1 MEEEKKAFVKTLLQE
16 GATRLAVK
24 SACIGQGYGTAGID
38 DIYSGVLSELGI
50 SEPKDVTTALQ
61 ATGERTLS
69 SEPTHSQ
76 IKKKRSQ
83 FLVFCALVLVC
94 GGVVFFGMKELIPLL
109 IPEAPSEEPIVWGE
123 KDAIKTNT
131 DTLGFSDG
139 VLETKVVSTLAS
151 ADVQAGRMGSLDG
164 VCKDISV
171 VPPVQCTQ
179 SATSL
184 AVFAPLSTG
193 SFYCTDKAGF
203 SGTVPNPPTIAG
215 KCK

>member
-1 MEEEKKAFVKTLLQE
+1 MEEEKKAFVQKLLHE

-38 DIYSGVLSELGI
+38 EIYSTVLTELGI

-69 SEPTHSQ
+69 SAPTHSQ

-83 FLVFCALVLVC
+83 FLVFCVLAVLSL
-94 GGVVFFGMKELIPLL
+94 GIVFFGIKEVVPLFIPK
-109 IPEAPSEEPIVWGE
+109 APSDEPIVWGQKSE
-123 KDAIKTNT
+123 IKTNT
-131 DTLGFSDG
+131 DTMGFSDG
-139 VLETKVVSTLAS
+139 VLEAKVISTLAS
-151 ADVQAGRMGSLDG
+151 ANVQAGRMGSLDG
-164 VCKDISV
+164 ICKDISV

-179 SATSL
+179 SATSF

-193 SFYCTDKAGF
+193 AFYCADKAGF
-203 SGTVPNPPTIAG
+203 SSTVPNPPSVAG